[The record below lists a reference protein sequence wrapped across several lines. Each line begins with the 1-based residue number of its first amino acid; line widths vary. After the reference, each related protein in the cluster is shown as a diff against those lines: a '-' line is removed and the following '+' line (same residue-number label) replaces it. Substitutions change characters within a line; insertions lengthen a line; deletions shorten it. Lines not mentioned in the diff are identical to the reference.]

1 MITILLVGQ
10 DESLLEGVSQTLM
23 AAGHTV
29 VSSHS
34 VAAGVEALQQR
45 PALVAVVE
53 HELLLSE
60 SAARIPLAPG
70 GGILVFHVAEHGAIP
85 LPPRLRRLTIAELE
99 LPLERNRLVSL
110 VKHVEGRAQ
119 SVGRDD
125 PDVRPGASS
134 PEA

>member
-125 PDVRPGASS
+125 PDVRPGVSS

>member
-1 MITILLVGQ
+1 MAIILLIGH
-10 DESLLEGVSQTLM
+10 DESLLEGVSQTLT

-29 VSSHS
+29 LSSDS
-34 VAAGVEALQQR
+34 ITTGVEALRDR

-60 SAARIPLAPG
+60 SATRIPLAPG

-85 LPPRLRRLTIAELE
+85 LPPRIRRLTIAELE
-99 LPLERNRLVSL
+99 LPLERHRLVSL
-110 VKHVEGRAQ
+110 VKHVEGR
-119 SVGRDD
+119 SHLVRDD

-134 PEA
+134 PEP